1 VRYRI
6 PGTQDFREQS
16 WDVMYTGRAPALD
29 LCSPAT
35 RLAATAGAFSEW
47 LAASPYA
54 QDVTLDALAKYLSG
68 VPEAYGADDR
78 PKQLETMIREAR
90 SLEGK

>member
-1 VRYRI
+1 
-6 PGTQDFREQS
+6 
-16 WDVMYTGRAPALD
+16 M
-29 LCSPAT
+29 
-35 RLAATAGAFSEW
+35 RLTATAGAFSEW

-54 QDVTLDALAKYLSG
+54 QEVTLDELLRQMSG
-68 VPEAYGADDR
+68 VPEVYGADDR